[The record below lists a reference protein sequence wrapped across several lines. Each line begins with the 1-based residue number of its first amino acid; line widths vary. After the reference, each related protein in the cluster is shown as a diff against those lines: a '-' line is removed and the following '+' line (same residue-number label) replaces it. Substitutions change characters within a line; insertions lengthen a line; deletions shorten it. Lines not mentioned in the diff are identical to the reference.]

1 MSKSTGEKLPPTP
14 NLSASEEQPSP
25 ANFFSDKDKEEI
37 AKQAQDTVIPEKKEC
52 TDEERIQCALKY
64 GPYAIDNAI
73 LTSISENINKMA
85 DKIDSSEVQKS
96 LVRGEYVNFFKWLLV
111 ILLSFC
117 GVLII
122 ADTFYGIH
130 VRTEFLI
137 SAVVAVIADVFA
149 IVHTL
154 VHYMTNV
161 EHYMAYNQMIN
172 SLLRHINRGS
182 QNVNSPSDPE

>member
-1 MSKSTGEKLPPTP
+1 
-14 NLSASEEQPSP
+14 
-25 ANFFSDKDKEEI
+25 
-37 AKQAQDTVIPEKKEC
+37 
-52 TDEERIQCALKY
+52 
-64 GPYAIDNAI
+64 
-73 LTSISENINKMA
+73 MA
-85 DKIDSSEVQKS
+85 DKIDSSEEQKS
-96 LVRGEYVNFFKWLLV
+96 RVRAEYVNFFKWLLV

-172 SLLRHINRGS
+172 SLLKHINRGS
-182 QNVNSPSDPE
+182 HGVNSPSDPE